1 MEKFIH
7 EVPGHCFMY
16 EFLFKS
22 PFNFRNITFSY
33 NIWAKWLEQA
43 LGIFGRPGRNVV
55 SLPGPPSSPM
65 IELSAGGVGF
75 SWRVVVFPLPWWTE
89 WLQLPLGGCDVS
101 SPRFHPVFGG
111 SCCGAI
117 IYLPWL
123 RTVLHPAGMC
133 VKVPL
138 SPQNLQYTVDPLSC
152 FICAGLL
159 ELVGCHTLIE
169 AGKRFG
175 KALVSGVH
183 STWTCVKLLDYTYLF
198 FMFWS

>member
-1 MEKFIH
+1 MTRTGIRDIWTTWEKCSFPPRSTLI
-7 EVPGHCFMY
+7 
-16 EFLFKS
+16 S
-22 PFNFRNITFSY
+22 RD
-33 NIWAKWLEQA
+33 WAVCRRCW
-43 LGIFGRPGRNVV
+43 
-55 SLPGPPSSPM
+55 
-65 IELSAGGVGF
+65 F
-75 SWRVVVFPLPWWTE
+75 SWRVVVFPLLWWTE
-89 WLQLPLGGCDVS
+89 WFQLPLGGYDVS
-101 SPRFHPVFGG
+101 SPRFPPVFWG

-138 SPQNLQYTVDPLSC
+138 SPQNLRYTVDPLSC

-183 STWTCVKLLDYTYLF
+183 STWTCVKLLDYTLFYLNILAF
-198 FMFWS
+198 FLCFEAKLTAA